1 MELELD
7 DLFLLYYSNVRQR
20 PQKCFTIW
28 TEFGGGVIQLINN
41 RNACKLDLLSI
52 RIRGF
57 EAIHGRHLS
66 FTFAYTLVTFIL
78 FGSFW
83 FVRSF
88 TFHSSPRFLLHRTHT
103 HTHTHWPKTCELGLV
118 SFPVS
123 PISRTFL
130 PKT

>member
-1 MELELD
+1 MFHYLD
-7 DLFLLYYSNVRQR
+7 R
-20 PQKCFTIW
+20 IW
-28 TEFGGGVIQLINN
+28 GGGVIQLINN

-103 HTHTHWPKTCELGLV
+103 HTHALAENMRARPCEFSRFANFPYV
-118 SFPVS
+118 SSKNIIAFVQ
-123 PISRTFL
+123 ITQFKL
-130 PKT
+130 